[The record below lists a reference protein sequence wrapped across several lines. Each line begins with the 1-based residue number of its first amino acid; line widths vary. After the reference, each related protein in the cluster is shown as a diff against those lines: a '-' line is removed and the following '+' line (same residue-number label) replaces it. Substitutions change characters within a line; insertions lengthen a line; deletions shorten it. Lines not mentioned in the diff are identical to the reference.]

1 LFESSHSSSKERTVC
16 MCVLE
21 RSSLNSRVNLIYPAQ
36 VRRPA
41 AFVAV
46 LTVLTQPEAVS
57 SKSSSRRPRHRCQSR
72 ARESKT
78 ETKDKS

>member
-1 LFESSHSSSKERTVC
+1 MYVCTREVQPHSRA
-16 MCVLE
+16 
-21 RSSLNSRVNLIYPAQ
+21 NLIYPAQ

-57 SKSSSRRPRHRCQSR
+57 SKSSSGRPRHRCQSR
-72 ARESKT
+72 AKEIKT